1 MRLRHGSATDVGRIR
16 STNQDRVLVVIDR
29 FYAVAD
35 GMGGHRGGDTA
46 AQIAVDV
53 IGSVAADNQPLS
65 TGAVVAAIERANT
78 QVLQRSYRDDSLAG
92 MGTTVTALAVV
103 EAADGTELL
112 LVTNVGD
119 SRTYWLRAGE
129 FEQLT
134 EDHSVV
140 AELIREGALD
150 PKDAASHPKR
160 SYVTR
165 ALGAEPSVQVDA
177 IEIVAAVGDRFVLC
191 SDGLPNEVTDL
202 AIAAVLRRLVDPQDA
217 ADELVRLALGRGG
230 RDNVSVVVVDVV
242 DDDDAAWNASQ
253 RVGRDAVTVG
263 GAGPGADRS
272 SSAAAVRGSDDGPG
286 DGSSAALPTRSGS
299 RAPRLLTWRTAGFVV
314 AAALLAGVVAWVV
327 RNGRDQP
334 VVAAAT
340 TTTTT
345 TTASTTSTAGSTT
358 TWRSTT
364 STTGS
369 STTTTRTSPT
379 ATASTRPTTTAS
391 TRPATT
397 GSTTTGSTATRPTPT
412 PLPAITTSP
421 TPATTTVAPG
431 RTPATT
437 PATPRSTSTAASPRS
452 TTSTTH
458 PSTARRP

>member
-53 IGSVAADNQPLS
+53 IGSVTAVNQPLS

-103 EAADGTELL
+103 EAEDGTELL

-191 SDGLPNEVTDL
+191 SDGLPTEVTDL

-253 RVGRDAVTVG
+253 RVGRNAVTVA
-263 GAGPGADRS
+263 GAGPGADGS
-272 SSAAAVRGSDDGPG
+272 SIAAAVRGSDDGPG
-286 DGSSAALPTRSGS
+286 AGSSAAPPTRSGS

-314 AAALLAGVVAWVV
+314 AAALLAGVVVWVV

-340 TTTTT
+340 TT
-345 TTASTTSTAGSTT
+345 STTSTTSTIT
-358 TWRSTT
+358 TT

-369 STTTTRTSPT
+369 TT
-379 ATASTRPTTTAS
+379 S
-391 TRPATT
+391 TRPA
-397 GSTTTGSTATRPTPT
+397 
-412 PLPAITTSP
+412 
-421 TPATTTVAPG
+421 
-431 RTPATT
+431 ATT
-437 PATPRSTSTAASPRS
+437 PQRTTPAAPPITTTAGPRRTSTTASLVA

>member
-16 STNQDRVLVVIDR
+16 STNQDRVLVVGDR

-191 SDGLPNEVTDL
+191 SDGLPTEVTDL

-253 RVGRDAVTVG
+253 LVGRDAVTVAG
-263 GAGPGADRS
+263 VGPGADAT
-272 SSAAAVRGSDDGPG
+272 SSAAAGRGSDDGPS
-286 DGSSAALPTRSGS
+286 DGSSAATPARSGS
-299 RAPRLLTWRTAGFVV
+299 HAPRLMTWRTAGFVIT
-314 AAALLAGVVAWVV
+314 AALLAGVVGWVV

-345 TTASTTSTAGSTT
+345 SSTT
-358 TWRSTT
+358 TSSTTTSSTT

-369 STTTTRTSPT
+369 TT
-379 ATASTRPTTTAS
+379 S
-391 TRPATT
+391 TRPAATTTAATTT
-397 GSTTTGSTATRPTPT
+397 GSTTSATSPP
-412 PLPAITTSP
+412 PATTSAAP
-421 TPATTTVAPG
+421 RSTTTPATTPAAP
-431 RTPATT
+431 RSTTTPATK
-437 PATPRSTSTAASPRS
+437 PATPRSTSTVASPRS